1 MTARTARLF
10 TAIVPPDAVLTRLD
24 GLLAP
29 LREAESGLRWTP
41 RERWH
46 VTLGFFGNEDDP
58 VRRTRWLRERAEGLP
73 APALRLAGAGTFRGV
88 LWVGVEAA
96 DSERFLRLARACGA
110 DRRRF
115 RAHLTVASWRRRADT
130 AAARRALGAFT
141 GEWFTP
147 GEVVL
152 VRSDIDHT
160 GPHYSRESA
169 VPLAVGDAPA

>member
-1 MTARTARLF
+1 VARLF
-10 TAIVPPDAVLTRLD
+10 TAIVPPEPVRARLG
-24 GLLAP
+24 GLLEP
-29 LREAESGLRWTP
+29 LREGTAGLRWTP

-46 VTLGFFGNEDDP
+46 VTLGFFGDEDDP
-58 VRRTRWLRERAEGLP
+58 ALRTRWLHDRAEGLP

-96 DSERFLRLARACGA
+96 DPERFRRLARACGA

-130 AAARRALGAFT
+130 AGARDALGEFA

-147 GEVVL
+147 AEVVL
-152 VRSDIDHT
+152 VRSDLDHT
-160 GPHYSRESA
+160 GPHYSRVTS
-169 VPLAVGDAPA
+169 VPLGDGRDPA